1 MNETLNKTVQQSNEK
16 IKQKQNFQI
25 RKYVNFYINTL
36 NSLCTLGKSFLDFL
50 GKFLNIVEHFDGRR
64 YNFRIL
70 FNLITGN

>member
-36 NSLCTLGKSFLDFL
+36 KSLCTLGKSF
-50 GKFLNIVEHFDGRR
+50 
-64 YNFRIL
+64 
-70 FNLITGN
+70 